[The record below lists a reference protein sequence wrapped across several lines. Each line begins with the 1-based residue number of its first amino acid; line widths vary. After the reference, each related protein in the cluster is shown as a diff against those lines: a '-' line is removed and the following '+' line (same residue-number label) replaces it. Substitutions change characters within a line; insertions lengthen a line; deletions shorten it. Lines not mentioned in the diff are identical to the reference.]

1 MLHAT
6 GVKAGEENGHM
17 QVITD
22 RAESLTSQVHRAL
35 SQAIVVGEL
44 APGSLHSVAKLA
56 DRLEVSRS
64 PVREALISLAD
75 QGMVAFERNRGVR
88 VLQTTAHDLE
98 EVFSLRLLLEVPA
111 TYRAAEMMTPAALEN
126 LREALGDVATFT
138 SADTMRA
145 HQEMDSG
152 FHRVILEA
160 AGNSRLTGI
169 VDTLWAHQKM
179 RGVSSA
185 GRTRKLADIHREHQA
200 VFERI
205 EARDAVGAAAAM
217 RDHLAHS
224 ATLLLS
230 QETGEPAGLVAAELP
245 WLDVFA
251 ALGGPG
257 TD

>member
-1 MLHAT
+1 
-6 GVKAGEENGHM
+6 M
-17 QVITD
+17 QGISD

-35 SQAIVVGEL
+35 SHAIVVGEL

-56 DRLEVSRS
+56 DKLEVSRS

-111 TYRAAEMMTPAALEN
+111 TFRAAQLMTPERLET
-126 LREALGDVATFT
+126 LREALGDVETFT
-138 SADTMRA
+138 GAETMLA

-160 AGNSRLTGI
+160 AGNARLTGI
-169 VDTLWAHQKM
+169 VDNLWSHQKM

-185 GRTRKLADIHREHQA
+185 GHSRKLADIHREHHA
-200 VFERI
+200 ILERI
-205 EARDAVGAAAAM
+205 EAGDAVGAAAAM
-217 RDHLAHS
+217 RNHLSHS
-224 ATLLLS
+224 ASLLLA
-230 QETGEPAGLVAAELP
+230 QETGEPADLVGAELP
-245 WLDVFA
+245 WLDVFT

-257 TD
+257 TPRGPEAPA